1 MNKKGFQHWNRGVV
15 HPQIRCTD
23 SKSSKKSLEFL
34 GFFGGMWEDFEW
46 TAPRVK
52 RTKINVAAARWRF
65 VTLISHLVTR
75 CAISLV
81 TGSLGAFFVLL
92 SCTRFSVKGVWA
104 FGLMRSRDRQLGQSG
119 PRKPMRRASQ
129 RGGQNRISAWKAD
142 LAIFVPER
150 SLTIESGDLSVN
162 GNFFG
167 ESSGADLAPLKLP
180 VAAEAIKSENGIFTT
195 RPHIWVLQMRWG
207 SKSDV
212 TWPPYVTRGV
222 H

>member
-1 MNKKGFQHWNRGVV
+1 M
-15 HPQIRCTD
+15 
-23 SKSSKKSLEFL
+23 

-46 TAPRVK
+46 PAPRVK

-129 RGGQNRISAWKAD
+129 RGGQDHISATLKSGLGYFCPRTFINNWKWRP
-142 LAIFVPER
+142 LGQWKFFRRVFR
-150 SLTIESGDLSVN
+150 SGFGPFEVARSGGSDQIGKWNFHDSSAYLS
-162 GNFFG
+162 
-167 ESSGADLAPLKLP
+167 ATDAL
-180 VAAEAIKSENGIFTT
+180 
-195 RPHIWVLQMRWG
+195 R
-207 SKSDV
+207 
-212 TWPPYVTRGV
+212 
-222 H
+222 